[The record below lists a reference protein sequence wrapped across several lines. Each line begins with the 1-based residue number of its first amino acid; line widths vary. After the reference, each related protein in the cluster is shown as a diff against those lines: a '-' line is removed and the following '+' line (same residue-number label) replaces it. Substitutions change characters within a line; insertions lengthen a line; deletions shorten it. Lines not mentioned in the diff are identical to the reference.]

1 MMSEKGA
8 NSSRF
13 RRSREAASPKAERYE
28 RPITLP
34 ALDSSWKGD
43 FTWNGLERLAWFIEE
58 LEKAAQREQSVRLD
72 FGRVT
77 SISPLTIVLVA
88 GAIRRFEHD
97 RGGGS
102 VRLDV
107 NSMTKDVR
115 NVLQWAGFL
124 KAFRLGG
131 QPLLGRYLPL
141 REDRS
146 RDMNGILDYV
156 FHSPWM
162 GSDWIS
168 RDANLQQEILTAV
181 SEIYFNAFDHAQSPI
196 GVLACGEYDQTATR
210 LRLSVVDFG
219 RGIPD
224 VVRTAVGTNMSTRE
238 AMAWAFTRGNT
249 TATAR
254 FARGVGFS
262 QLQRFVNSYRGELV
276 VSSKDGRARLT
287 GTGVTFAEGVPKLPG
302 TLVTLTLRRRSRRNP
317 IRVPDFDG
325 PWF

>member
-1 MMSEKGA
+1 MSDKGPG
-8 NSSRF
+8 SSRF
-13 RRSREAASPKAERYE
+13 RRTRAAASTKAGRYE

-34 ALDSSWKGD
+34 ALDSSWRSD
-43 FTWNGLERLAWFIEE
+43 FTWNGLERLAWLIEE
-58 LEKAAQREQSVRLD
+58 LEKAAQRKESVRLD

-77 SISPLTIVLVA
+77 SVSPLTIVMIA

-97 RGGGS
+97 RGGGT

-107 NSMTKDVR
+107 NSMTNDIR
-115 NVLQWAGFL
+115 NILQWAGFL

-168 RDANLQQEILTAV
+168 RDSNLQQEILTAV
-181 SEIYFNAFDHAQSPI
+181 SEIYFNAFDHAESPI
-196 GVLACGEYDQTATR
+196 GVLACGEYDQIATR
-210 LRLSVVDFG
+210 LRLSVMDFG
-219 RGIPD
+219 IGIPG
-224 VVRTAVGTNMSTRE
+224 VVRTVIGANVSTRE
-238 AMAWAFTRGNT
+238 AMEWAFTRGNT
-249 TATAR
+249 TAAAR

-276 VSSKDGRARLT
+276 VSSRDGRARLT
-287 GTGVTFAEGVPKLPG
+287 NTGVTFAEGVPKLPG
-302 TLVTLTLRRRSRRNP
+302 TLVTLTLRRRNRRYP
-317 IRVPDFDG
+317 VHVPEFDG

>member
-1 MMSEKGA
+1 MSEKGA

-181 SEIYFNAFDHAQSPI
+181 SENLFQCVRPCSVPDRCFGLRRIRPDCHTTSTI
-196 GVLACGEYDQTATR
+196 SSR
-210 LRLSVVDFG
+210 LRQRDPRRCSNGCWYQYVDARSHG
-219 RGIPD
+219 MGLYERKHDRYSEVCPRRW
-224 VVRTAVGTNMSTRE
+224 VQST
-238 AMAWAFTRGNT
+238 
-249 TATAR
+249 
-254 FARGVGFS
+254 
-262 QLQRFVNSYRGELV
+262 
-276 VSSKDGRARLT
+276 
-287 GTGVTFAEGVPKLPG
+287 PK
-302 TLVTLTLRRRSRRNP
+302 
-317 IRVPDFDG
+317 IR
-325 PWF
+325 